1 MKKALLLTL
10 IFASLTLAQ
19 ITPIKYGVSGLL
31 GVPTGDFGD
40 LYKNGYG
47 GAANINIA
55 IPGPFTI
62 TGSVGYATFALD
74 NDYINQKLKE
84 LDSTP
89 QNAPTVNLDMPF
101 SMIPVIV
108 GVKYSLLNAV
118 LFSPYASAELGVAF
132 TTLKLSGN
140 IEYNSSG
147 AGGGTV
153 KVPSE
158 TKSDTKSTFGLGIGT
173 EINVA
178 PNITIDVAA
187 KFNIISVEFSQSVTK
202 TQSGG
207 GSVVTTTESSSSS
220 GTFFGISAGILF
232 RL

>member
-1 MKKALLLTL
+1 MKKAFLFTLLL
-10 IFASLTLAQ
+10 ASLTFAQ
-19 ITPIKYGVSGLL
+19 ITPIKYGASGLL
-31 GVPTGDFGD
+31 GIPTGDFGD
-40 LYKNGYG
+40 LYNNGYG
-47 GAANINIA
+47 GTAHINIA
-55 IPGPFTI
+55 IPGPFTL

-101 SMIPVIV
+101 SMIPVTV
-108 GVKYSLLNAV
+108 GVKYSLFNAV
-118 LFSPYASAELGVAF
+118 VLSPYASAELGLAF

-147 AGGGTV
+147 AGSGTV
-153 KVPSE
+153 KVPTE
-158 TKSDTKSTFGLGIGT
+158 TKSDTKSTFGIGIGT
-173 EINVA
+173 EINAA
-178 PNITIDVAA
+178 PNLTIDIAA

-207 GSVVTTTESSSSS
+207 GSVITTTESSSSS
-220 GTFFGISAGILF
+220 GTFFGISAGLLF